1 MCLTIV
7 MNYTLLSSLAMATS
21 PSDKLVQEEEVGT
34 DEVVDPAKI
43 THEEDEAR
51 TEEEEVRTEEE
62 EDEPKEEAIESLLE
76 STRNLNIEDEETNQ
90 GAENQNRQE
99 DPITTHRSDQTMDR
113 GSTSLASDQNRP
125 LDSDPNTSPISLSVQ
140 DQGTENQNPQ
150 EQSMVHPKLYDHQE
164 PLSD

>member
-1 MCLTIV
+1 M
-7 MNYTLLSSLAMATS
+7 
-21 PSDKLVQEEEVGT
+21 E
-34 DEVVDPAKI
+34 
-43 THEEDEAR
+43 
-51 TEEEEVRTEEE
+51 
-62 EDEPKEEAIESLLE
+62 
-76 STRNLNIEDEETNQ
+76 
-90 GAENQNRQE
+90 
-99 DPITTHRSDQTMDR
+99 R